1 MSTIINA
8 NIKFIRK
15 QQGMTQQKFAD
26 HIGIKRS
33 ALGSY
38 EEGRAQP
45 NYDTVLLIADIFDIS
60 TDRLLKENLA
70 EVAGQ
75 VVFGDGSSGK
85 TSSVNKTDN
94 NPLRPMHYQHNSGNN
109 TPSSR
114 VLAITVDKDNNE
126 NIELV
131 PEKAAAGYLQGYQDP
146 DYLKDLPKFRLPFLP
161 VGTYRAF
168 EIKGDSMLP
177 LPSGSIVVGQYVEDW
192 KDLKSGQPYI
202 IVSHSEGVVY
212 KRIESI
218 VDEKGNGTIICRSDN
233 PAYPPFRV
241 KTDDIREAWQARNF
255 ILKEMP
261 NSDVT
266 LEKVMSSVINLQQE
280 MINLKNK
287 IVQ

>member
-45 NYDTVLLIADIFDIS
+45 SYDTVLVIAEKFNIS
-60 TDRLLKENLA
+60 TDKLLKEDLA
-70 EVAGQ
+70 DVAGQ
-75 VVFGDGSSGK
+75 VVFGDGDAGK
-85 TSSVNKTDN
+85 RSLLKTMPAITESNHN
-94 NPLRPMHYQHNSGNN
+94 NPAG
-109 TPSSR
+109 SR
-114 VLAITVDKDNNE
+114 ILAITVDKDNNE

-131 PEKAAAGYLQGYQDP
+131 PEKAAASYLKGYQDP
-146 DYLKDLPKFRLPFLP
+146 EYLQELPKFRLPFLP

-177 LPSGSIVVGQYVEDW
+177 LPSGSIVVGQYVENW
-192 KDLKSGQPYI
+192 KDLKTGQPYI

-212 KRIESI
+212 KRIENNIDDNST
-218 VDEKGNGTIICRSDN
+218 VICRSDN
-233 PAYPPFRV
+233 PAYPPFRL
-241 KTDDIREAWQARNF
+241 KADDIKEAWHARNF

-261 NSDVT
+261 NNDVT
-266 LEKVMSSVINLQQE
+266 LEKVMNSVINLQQE
-280 MINLKNK
+280 VMSIKNK
-287 IVQ
+287 IVH

>member
-26 HIGIKRS
+26 YIGIKRS

-45 NYDTVLLIADIFDIS
+45 SHETLLVIADKFDIS
-60 TDRLLKENLA
+60 TDKLLKEDLA

-75 VVFGDGSSGK
+75 VVFGESKVKILQRSEK
-85 TSSVNKTDN
+85 VNPKINTD
-94 NPLRPMHYQHNSGNN
+94 PTAAP
-109 TPSSR
+109 SR

-131 PEKAAAGYLQGYQDP
+131 PEKAAASYLQGYQDP
-146 DYLKDLPKFRLPFLP
+146 SYLRELPKFRLPFLP

-177 LPSGSIVVGQYVEDW
+177 LPTGSIVIGQYVENW
-192 KDLKSGQPYI
+192 TDLKNGQPYI
-202 IVSHSEGVVY
+202 IVSHSEGIVY
-212 KRIESI
+212 KRIENTI
-218 VDEKGNGTIICRSDN
+218 DDNGTIICRSDN
-233 PAYPPFRV
+233 PAYPPFRL
-241 KTDDIREAWQARNF
+241 KASDIKEAWQARSF

-261 NSDVT
+261 QNDVT

-280 MINLKNK
+280 VMNLKDK
-287 IVQ
+287 IVH